1 MRDVT
6 VGGYRLWELLRATVK
21 DALED
26 RIPMLAASAAYYF
39 FFSLFPLLLFVAPV
53 LSFVGEK
60 EALISSIM
68 DRVGTLVP
76 EEGQTVIEG
85 ALNDVVFVEGAP
97 ALMSIG
103 ALLAAFA
110 ASNVLNMLTMAL
122 NVAYDVEEPRAFWKR
137 RLLAFAFVILGAIGV
152 ALAVPILLAGRQI
165 VAWAGAQIGLAEA
178 TAQAISWLRF
188 PFIFLVIV
196 GIMWLI
202 YYFLPATKQSKKL
215 VLVGAVVAAGLWI
228 LVTLGFR
235 FYVVNFTEFNRTY
248 GAIGGII
255 VLLMWMWLT
264 MLVLLGVAELLAEL
278 HRGTGLVAQRR
289 PVLYDGRIPTTNE
302 PAQPSTQRS

>member
-6 VGGYRLWELLRATVK
+6 IGGYRVFELLKTTGK
-21 DALED
+21 ETLED

-39 FFSLFPLLLFVAPV
+39 FFSLFPLLLFLAPV

-60 EALISSIM
+60 DVLIGRVM
-68 DRVGTLVP
+68 DAVEPLMP
-76 EEGQTVIEG
+76 DAGQEVVAG
-85 ALNDVVFVEGAP
+85 VLNDVVFVEGAP

-122 NVAYDVEEPRAFWKR
+122 NVAYDVEEPRSFWKR
-137 RLLAFAFVILGAIGV
+137 RLLAFVFVILGAIGV
-152 ALAVPILLAGRQI
+152 ALAVPILIAGEQI
-165 VAWAGAQIGLAEA
+165 VSWVAAQTGLGEQ
-178 TAQAISWLRF
+178 TEQVLTFVQYPVVFAIIVAILWL
-188 PFIFLVIV
+188 V
-196 GIMWLI
+196 
-202 YYFLPATKQSKKL
+202 YYFLPATKQSGKL
-215 VLVGAVVAAGLWI
+215 VLVGAVVAAALWI
-228 LVTLGFR
+228 AVTLGFR

-264 MLVLLGVAELLAEL
+264 MLVLLAVGELLSEL
-278 HRGTGLVAQRR
+278 HRGTGLTAQRR
-289 PVLYDGRIPTTNE
+289 PVLFDGRIPSTDE
-302 PAQPSTQRS
+302 PPQPSTKGA